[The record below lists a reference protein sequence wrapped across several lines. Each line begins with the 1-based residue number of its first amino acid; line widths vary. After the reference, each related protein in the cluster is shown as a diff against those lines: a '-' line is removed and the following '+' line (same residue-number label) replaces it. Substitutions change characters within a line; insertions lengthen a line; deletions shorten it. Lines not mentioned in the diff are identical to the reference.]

1 MRGSRI
7 CRGIAIRPQIP
18 EQVNVLFLTHS
29 FPRSEGD
36 AAGSFILRLAVA
48 LRGEDVNVRVVAPAS
63 SGYPS
68 SEEIEGVSV
77 ERFRYAPR
85 RYEKLAYTGN
95 MASDVA
101 SSWTAKFALVG
112 FLGSDFVHAVRAR
125 RNFEPEIVHAHWW
138 FPNGVVG
145 TWVGGLAGIPLVT
158 TLHGTDVRLA
168 RNVGV
173 AKPLFGHVLKH
184 SAAVTTVSHWLKEE
198 TEALVPGVHPTVA
211 PMPVA
216 TDLFGPGGSR
226 DGQRLL
232 FVGRL
237 TAQKGLEHLLHA
249 LAAMKSQAS
258 LDVVGDGP
266 NRVALEEL
274 TQQLGIAPRIRWHG
288 QLSQSELPGLYQRAA
303 AVVVPSV
310 DEGLGLVAVE
320 ALLCETPVVAFD
332 SGGLRD
338 VVHHD
343 KTGLLVKSGD
353 RGALARTLDDL
364 LARDGRGTDLGRAG
378 RLYALSAFAPE
389 SVARRYADIYRQVL
403 GANAS

>member
-1 MRGSRI
+1 M
-7 CRGIAIRPQIP
+7 
-18 EQVNVLFLTHS
+18 NVLFLTHS

-48 LRGEDVNVRVVAPAS
+48 LRGENVNVRVVAPA
-63 SGYPS
+63 GAGLPA
-68 SEEIEGVSV
+68 SEEMEGVTV

-85 RYEKLAYTGN
+85 RFEKLAYTGN
-95 MASDVA
+95 MANDVA
-101 SSWTAKFALVG
+101 SSWTARLALVG
-112 FLGSDFVHAVRAR
+112 FLGSDFVHSVRAR
-125 RNFEPEIVHAHWW
+125 RSFEPELVHAHWW

-145 TWVGGLAGIPLVT
+145 TWVSGLARIPLVT

-168 RNVGV
+168 RKVGV

-184 SAAVTTVSHWLKEE
+184 SAAVTTVSKWLKDE

-216 TDLFGPGGSR
+216 TNLFGPGSSR

-237 TAQKGLEHLLHA
+237 NDQKGADHLVHA
-249 LAAMKSQAS
+249 LATMKTPSAS
-258 LDVVGDGP
+258 LDIVGDGP
-266 NRVALEEL
+266 NRESLKEL
-274 TQQLGIAPRIRWHG
+274 AQQLGVASRIRWHG
-288 QLSQSELPGLYQRAA
+288 QLSQSELPPLYQRAA
-303 AVVVPSV
+303 AVVIPSV

-320 ALLCETPVVAFD
+320 ALLCETPVVACD

-338 VVHHD
+338 VIQHE
-343 KTGLLVKSGD
+343 KTGLLVKPGD
-353 RGALARTLDDL
+353 PAALASALDDL
-364 LARDGRGTDLGRAG
+364 LSRDGRGSQLGRAG

-389 SVARRYADIYRQVL
+389 SAARRYAEIYRRVL

>member
-1 MRGSRI
+1 
-7 CRGIAIRPQIP
+7 
-18 EQVNVLFLTHS
+18 L
-29 FPRSEGD
+29 
-36 AAGSFILRLAVA
+36 
-48 LRGEDVNVRVVAPAS
+48 PAS
-63 SGYPS
+63 
-68 SEEIEGVSV
+68 EQIEGIGV

-101 SSWTAKFALVG
+101 SSWTAKLALVG

-125 RNFEPEIVHAHWW
+125 RSFEPQLVHAHWW

-145 TWVGGLAGIPLVT
+145 TWVSGLAHIPLVT

-168 RNVGV
+168 RTVGV
-173 AKPLFGHVLKH
+173 ARPLFGHVLKH
-184 SAAVTTVSHWLKEE
+184 SAAVTTVSRWLKDE
-198 TEALVPGVHPTVA
+198 TEALAPGVRPSVA

-216 TDLFGPGGSR
+216 TDLFEPGSSR
-226 DGQRLL
+226 DGDRLL

-237 TAQKGLEHLLHA
+237 NQQKGLDHLLHA
-249 LAAMKSQAS
+249 MSSMKTPAS

-266 NRVALEEL
+266 DADTLKHQA
-274 TQQLGIAPRIRWHG
+274 QQLGLASRIRWHG
-288 QLSQSELPGLYQRAA
+288 QLSQSELPPLYQRVA
-303 AVVVPSV
+303 AVVLPSV

-338 VVHHD
+338 VIQHE
-343 KTGLLVKSGD
+343 KTGLLVKAGD
-353 RGALARTLDDL
+353 SAALARTLDDL
-364 LARDGRGTDLGRAG
+364 LARDGRGTQLGRAG

-389 SVARRYADIYRQVL
+389 SAARRYAEIYRQVL

>member
-1 MRGSRI
+1 M
-7 CRGIAIRPQIP
+7 
-18 EQVNVLFLTHS
+18 NVLFLTHS
-29 FPRSEGD
+29 FPRMEGD

-48 LRGEDVNVRVVAPAS
+48 LRGEDVNVHVVAPAAAGRPAS
-63 SGYPS
+63 D
-68 SEEIEGVSV
+68 EIEGVSV

-101 SSWTAKFALVG
+101 TSWTAKFAMVG
-112 FLGSDFVHAVRAR
+112 FLGSDFVHSVRAR
-125 RNFEPEIVHAHWW
+125 RSFEPQIVHAHWW

-145 TWVGGLAGIPLVT
+145 SWVARLAGLPLVT

-168 RNVGV
+168 RTVAV
-173 AKPLFGHVLKH
+173 AKPLFGHVLEH
-184 SAAVTTVSHWLKEE
+184 SAAVTTVSRWLKDE
-198 TEALVPGVHPTVA
+198 TEALVPAVHPTVA

-216 TDLFGPGGSR
+216 TDLFRPGGSR
-226 DGQRLL
+226 DGKRLL

-237 TAQKGLEHLLHA
+237 SNQKGIEHLLHA
-249 LAAMKSQAS
+249 LAAMKSPAS

-266 NRVALEEL
+266 NRPALDLVA
-274 TQQLGIAPRIRWHG
+274 QQLGVADRIRWHG
-288 QLSQSELPGLYQRAA
+288 QLSHSDLPRYYQRAS

-338 VVHHD
+338 VIQHD
-343 KTGLLVKSGD
+343 KTGLLVKPGD
-353 RGALARTLDDL
+353 RAALAAALDDVL
-364 LARDGRGTDLGRAG
+364 GRDGRGSDLGRAG

-389 SVARRYADIYRQVL
+389 SVARRYAGIYRQVL
-403 GANAS
+403 GPNAA

>member
-1 MRGSRI
+1 M
-7 CRGIAIRPQIP
+7 
-18 EQVNVLFLTHS
+18 NVLFLTHS

-48 LRGEDVNVRVVAPAS
+48 LRGENVNVRVVAPA
-63 SGYPS
+63 GAGLPA
-68 SEEIEGVSV
+68 SEEMEGVSV

-85 RYEKLAYTGN
+85 RFEKLAYTGN
-95 MASDVA
+95 MANDVA
-101 SSWTAKFALVG
+101 SSWTARLALVG
-112 FLGSDFVHAVRAR
+112 FLGSDFVHSVRAR
-125 RNFEPEIVHAHWW
+125 RSFEPELVHAHWW

-145 TWVGGLAGIPLVT
+145 TWVSGLARIPLVT

-168 RNVGV
+168 RKVGV

-184 SAAVTTVSHWLKEE
+184 SAAVTTVSKWLKEE

-216 TDLFGPGGSR
+216 TNLFGPGSSR

-237 TAQKGLEHLLHA
+237 NDQKGADHLVHA
-249 LAAMKSQAS
+249 LATMKTPAAS
-258 LDVVGDGP
+258 LDIVGDGP
-266 NRVALEEL
+266 NREALKQL
-274 TQQLGIAPRIRWHG
+274 AQQLGVASRIRWHG
-288 QLSQSELPGLYQRAA
+288 QLSQSELPPLYQRAA
-303 AVVVPSV
+303 AVVIPSI

-338 VVHHD
+338 VIQHE
-343 KTGLLVKSGD
+343 KTGLLVKPGD
-353 RGALARTLDDL
+353 RAALASALDNL
-364 LARDGRGTDLGRAG
+364 LARDGRGSQLGRAG

-389 SVARRYADIYRQVL
+389 SAARRYAEIYRRVL

>member
-1 MRGSRI
+1 M
-7 CRGIAIRPQIP
+7 
-18 EQVNVLFLTHS
+18 NVLFLTHS

-48 LRGEDVNVRVVAPAS
+48 LRGENVSVRVVAPA
-63 SGYPS
+63 GAGLPA
-68 SEEIEGVSV
+68 SEEMEGVSV

-85 RYEKLAYTGN
+85 RFEKLAYTGN
-95 MASDVA
+95 MANDVA
-101 SSWTAKFALVG
+101 SSWTARLALVG
-112 FLGSDFVHAVRAR
+112 FLGSDFVHSVRAR
-125 RNFEPEIVHAHWW
+125 RSFEPELVHAHWW

-145 TWVGGLAGIPLVT
+145 TWVSGLARIPLVT

-168 RNVGV
+168 RKVGV

-184 SAAVTTVSHWLKEE
+184 SAAVTTVSKWLKEE

-216 TDLFGPGGSR
+216 TNLFGPGSSR

-237 TAQKGLEHLLHA
+237 NDQKGADHLLNA
-249 LAAMKSQAS
+249 LALMKREAW
-258 LDVVGDGP
+258 LDIVGDGP
-266 NRVALEEL
+266 NREALKQL
-274 TQQLGIAPRIRWHG
+274 AQQLGVASRIRWHG
-288 QLSQSELPGLYQRAA
+288 QLSQSELPPLYQRAA
-303 AVVVPSV
+303 AVVIPSI

-338 VVHHD
+338 VIQHE
-343 KTGLLVKSGD
+343 KTGLLVKPGD
-353 RGALARTLDDL
+353 RAALASALDNL
-364 LARDGRGTDLGRAG
+364 LARDGRGSQLGRAG

-389 SVARRYADIYRQVL
+389 SAARRYAEIYRRVL

>member
-1 MRGSRI
+1 M
-7 CRGIAIRPQIP
+7 
-18 EQVNVLFLTHS
+18 NVLFLTHS

-48 LRGEDVNVRVVAPAS
+48 LRGENVNVRVVAPA
-63 SGYPS
+63 GPGLPAE
-68 SEEIEGVSV
+68 EEIEGISV

-95 MASDVA
+95 MATDVA
-101 SSWTAKFALVG
+101 SSWTARLALVG
-112 FLGSDFVHAVRAR
+112 FLGSDFVHSVRAR
-125 RNFEPEIVHAHWW
+125 RSFEPELVHAHWW

-145 TWVGGLAGIPLVT
+145 TWVSGLARIPLVT

-168 RNVGV
+168 RKVGV

-184 SAAVTTVSHWLKEE
+184 SAAVTTVSRWLKEE

-216 TDLFGPGGSR
+216 TNLFGPGSSR

-237 TAQKGLEHLLHA
+237 TDQKGAEHLLHA
-249 LAAMKSQAS
+249 LSSMKTPAAS
-258 LDVVGDGP
+258 LDIVGDGP
-266 NRVALEEL
+266 NREALKQL
-274 TQQLGIAPRIRWHG
+274 AQQLGVASRIRWHG
-288 QLSQSELPGLYQRAA
+288 QLSQSELPSLYQRAA
-303 AVVVPSV
+303 AVVIPSV

-338 VVHHD
+338 VIQHE
-343 KTGLLVKSGD
+343 KTGLLVKPGD
-353 RGALARTLDDL
+353 RAALASALDNL
-364 LARDGRGTDLGRAG
+364 LARDGRGSQLGRAG

-389 SVARRYADIYRQVL
+389 SAARRYAEIYRQVL

>member
-1 MRGSRI
+1 M
-7 CRGIAIRPQIP
+7 
-18 EQVNVLFLTHS
+18 NVLFLTHS

-48 LRGEDVNVRVVAPAS
+48 LRGENVNVRVVAPA
-63 SGYPS
+63 GAGLPA
-68 SEEIEGVSV
+68 SEEMEGVSV

-85 RYEKLAYTGN
+85 RFEKLAYTGN
-95 MASDVA
+95 MANDVA
-101 SSWTAKFALVG
+101 SSWTARLALVG
-112 FLGSDFVHAVRAR
+112 FLGSDFVHSVRAR
-125 RNFEPEIVHAHWW
+125 RSFEPELVHAHWW

-145 TWVGGLAGIPLVT
+145 TWVSGLARIPLVT

-168 RNVGV
+168 PKVGV

-184 SAAVTTVSHWLKEE
+184 SAAVTTVSKWLKEE
-198 TEALVPGVHPTVA
+198 TEALVPGVHPSVA

-216 TDLFGPGGSR
+216 TNLFGPGSSR

-237 TAQKGLEHLLHA
+237 NDQKGAEHLVHA
-249 LAAMKSQAS
+249 LATMKTPAAS
-258 LDVVGDGP
+258 LDIVGDGP
-266 NRVALEEL
+266 NREALKQL
-274 TQQLGIAPRIRWHG
+274 AQQLGVASRIRWHG
-288 QLSQSELPGLYQRAA
+288 QLSQSELPPLYQRAA
-303 AVVVPSV
+303 AVVIPSI

-338 VVHHD
+338 VIQHE
-343 KTGLLVKSGD
+343 KTGLLVKPGD
-353 RGALARTLDDL
+353 RAALASALDNL
-364 LARDGRGTDLGRAG
+364 LARDGRGSQLGRAG

-389 SVARRYADIYRQVL
+389 SAARRYAEIYRRVL

>member
-1 MRGSRI
+1 M
-7 CRGIAIRPQIP
+7 
-18 EQVNVLFLTHS
+18 NVLFLTHS

-48 LRGEDVNVRVVAPAS
+48 LRGEDIKVHVVAPAAA
-63 SGYPS
+63 GFPA
-68 SEEIEGVSV
+68 SEEIEGVTV

-95 MASDVA
+95 MAGDVA
-101 SSWTAKFALVG
+101 TSWTAKFALVG

-125 RNFEPEIVHAHWW
+125 RSLEPQVVHAHWW

-168 RNVGV
+168 RTVGV

-184 SAAVTTVSHWLKEE
+184 SAAVTTVSSWLKEE

-216 TDLFGPGGSR
+216 TDVFSPGASR
-226 DGQRLL
+226 DGRRLL

-237 TAQKGLEHLLHA
+237 TPQKGVEHLLHA
-249 LAAMKSQAS
+249 LATMKTETS
-258 LDVVGDGP
+258 LDIVGDGP
-266 NRVALEEL
+266 NRNSLEKL
-274 TQQLGIAPRIRWHG
+274 AQQLGVASRIRWHG
-288 QLSQSELPGLYQRAA
+288 QLSQSDLPAYYQRAT

-338 VVHHD
+338 VIQHD

-353 RGALARTLDDL
+353 RVALASALDSL
-364 LARDGRGTDLGRAG
+364 LARDGGGSELGRAG

-389 SVARRYADIYRQVL
+389 SAARRYAGIYRQVL
-403 GANAS
+403 GTNAA

>member
-1 MRGSRI
+1 M
-7 CRGIAIRPQIP
+7 
-18 EQVNVLFLTHS
+18 NVLFLTHS

-48 LRGEDVNVRVVAPAS
+48 LRGENVNVRVVAPA
-63 SGYPS
+63 GPALPA
-68 SEEIEGVSV
+68 EEEMEGISV

-95 MASDVA
+95 MATDVA
-101 SSWTAKFALVG
+101 SSWTARLALVG
-112 FLGSDFVHAVRAR
+112 FLGSDFVHSVRAR
-125 RNFEPEIVHAHWW
+125 RSFEPELVHAHWW

-145 TWVGGLAGIPLVT
+145 TWVSGLARIPLVT

-168 RNVGV
+168 RKVGV

-184 SAAVTTVSHWLKEE
+184 SAAVTTVSRWLKEE

-216 TDLFGPGGSR
+216 TNLFGPGSSR

-237 TAQKGLEHLLHA
+237 TNQKGAEHLLHA
-249 LAAMKSQAS
+249 LSSMKTPAAS
-258 LDVVGDGP
+258 LDIVGDGP
-266 NRVALEEL
+266 NRGALKQL
-274 TQQLGIAPRIRWHG
+274 AQQLGVASRIRWHG
-288 QLSQSELPGLYQRAA
+288 QLSQAELPPLYQRAA
-303 AVVVPSV
+303 AVVIPSV

-338 VVHHD
+338 VIQHE
-343 KTGLLVKSGD
+343 KTGLLVKPGD
-353 RGALARTLDDL
+353 RAALASALDNL
-364 LARDGRGTDLGRAG
+364 LARDGRGSQLGRAG

-389 SVARRYADIYRQVL
+389 SAARRYAEIYRQVL

>member
-1 MRGSRI
+1 M
-7 CRGIAIRPQIP
+7 
-18 EQVNVLFLTHS
+18 NVLFLTHS

-48 LRGEDVNVRVVAPAS
+48 LRGEDIKVRVVAPA
-63 SGYPS
+63 GPGLPA
-68 SEEIEGVSV
+68 SEEIEGIGV

-101 SSWTAKFALVG
+101 SSWTAKLALVG
-112 FLGSDFVHAVRAR
+112 FLGADFVHAVRAR
-125 RNFEPEIVHAHWW
+125 RSFEPQIVHAHWW

-145 TWVGGLAGIPLVT
+145 TWVGGLAHIPLVT

-168 RNVGV
+168 RTVGV

-184 SAAVTTVSHWLKEE
+184 SAAVTTVSRWLKEE
-198 TEALVPGVHPTVA
+198 TQSLVPGVNPTVA

-216 TDLFGPGGSR
+216 TDLFGPGASR
-226 DGQRLL
+226 DGDRLL

-237 TAQKGLEHLLHA
+237 NNQKGVEHVLHA
-249 LAAMKSQAS
+249 LASMKTPAT
-258 LDVVGDGP
+258 LDIVGDGP
-266 NRVALEEL
+266 NRESLKLLAES
-274 TQQLGIAPRIRWHG
+274 LGIAPRIRWHG
-288 QLSQSELPGLYQRAA
+288 QLSQSALPPIYQRAA
-303 AVVVPSV
+303 AVVLPSV

-332 SGGLRD
+332 SGGRRD
-338 VVHHD
+338 VIQNE
-343 KTGLLVKSGD
+343 KTGLLVKPGD
-353 RGALARTLDDL
+353 RAALAAALDDL
-364 LARDGRGTDLGRAG
+364 LARDGRGSQLGKAG

-389 SVARRYADIYRQVL
+389 SAARRYAEIYRQVL

>member
-1 MRGSRI
+1 M
-7 CRGIAIRPQIP
+7 
-18 EQVNVLFLTHS
+18 NVLFLTHS

-48 LRGEDVNVRVVAPAS
+48 LRAEDVNVRVVAPAS
-63 SGYPS
+63 AGVPASA
-68 SEEIEGVSV
+68 EIEGVSV

-85 RYEKLAYTGN
+85 RFEKLAYTGN

-101 SSWTAKFALVG
+101 SSWSAKLALVG

-125 RNFEPEIVHAHWW
+125 RTFEPEVVHAHWW

-145 TWVGGLAGIPLVT
+145 TWVSGLAHIPLVT

-168 RNVGV
+168 RTIAV
-173 AKPLFGHVLKH
+173 AKPMFSHVLKH
-184 SAAVTTVSHWLKEE
+184 SAAVTTVSNWLKDE
-198 TEALVPGVHPTVA
+198 TESLVSGVHPIVA

-216 TDLFGPGGSR
+216 TDVFAPGRTR
-226 DGQRLL
+226 DGERLL

-237 TAQKGLEHLLHA
+237 MPQKGLDHVIHA
-249 LAAMKSQAS
+249 MAVMKSQAS

-266 NRVALEEL
+266 SRGTLEQL
-274 TQQLGIAPRIRWHG
+274 AQQLGVAPRIRWHG
-288 QLSQSELPGLYQRAA
+288 QLSQSDLPSLYQRAA
-303 AVVVPSV
+303 AVVVPSI

-332 SGGLRD
+332 SGGLPD
-338 VVHHD
+338 VIQHN
-343 KTGLLVKSGD
+343 KTGILVKPGD
-353 RGALARTLDDL
+353 RAALAGALDDL
-364 LARDGRGTDLGRAG
+364 LARNGRGGELGRAG

-389 SVARRYADIYRQVL
+389 SVARRYAGIYRQAL
-403 GANAS
+403 EANAS